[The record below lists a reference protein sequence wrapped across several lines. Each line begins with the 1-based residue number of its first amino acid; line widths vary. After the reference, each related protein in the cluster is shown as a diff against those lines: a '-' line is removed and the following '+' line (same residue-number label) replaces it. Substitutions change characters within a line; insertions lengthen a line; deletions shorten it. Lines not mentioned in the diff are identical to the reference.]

1 MLQQQVILAA
11 LSTGDAIAL
20 GALVVAGMTA
30 AAGIAYWMY
39 RVVSE
44 LTELR
49 TIGGS
54 IERRMELQK
63 EDHDKLELR
72 VDGLDAKYADHEGRI
87 LLLEVHP

>member
-20 GALVVAGMTA
+20 GALIVTGMTA
-30 AAGIAYWMY
+30 GAGLAYWMY
-39 RVVSE
+39 RVVAE
-44 LTELR
+44 LTALR

-54 IERRMELQK
+54 IERRLELQK
-63 EDHDKLELR
+63 EDHDKLEAR
-72 VDGLDAKYADHEGRI
+72 VDVHDTRFADHEGRI

>member
-1 MLQQQVILAA
+1 MLQHEVILAA

-20 GALVVAGMTA
+20 GAFLVALMTAVAGLAYWMYLVVAG
-30 AAGIAYWMY
+30 
-39 RVVSE
+39 

-54 IERRMELQK
+54 IDRRLELQK
-63 EDHDKLELR
+63 QDHDKLELR
-72 VDGLDAKYADHEGRI
+72 VNGYGEKLADHEGRL